1 MAAKCSRNLTTRS
14 RPGRWPD
21 RCRTTAMDAIAIE
34 KKPIQLVASDCSRT
48 PPTGRCDRVDRADV
62 VQAEEAALEEV
73 VAFGFFPVDP
83 PGEVDQQLVED
94 PAEEADVAAA
104 VDGEYL
110 QRGPRLHRRVHVAE
124 VPFVRGGAPPGCW
137 NHSLHSRISCYL
149 ANAGSTWASATQWK
163 ARSDRKSVGYSHLSG
178 IDMMSNASK
187 WRHRELRAALRAAAG
202 GGCAGSPSSQ
212 RAPS

>member
-34 KKPIQLVASDCSRT
+34 KKPIQPVASDCSRT

-73 VAFGFFPVDP
+73 VAFGVFPVDP

-94 PAEEADVAAA
+94 PAEKPISRLPSTANTSSAAHACTGGFTSPKSHSYAAA
-104 VDGEYL
+104 
-110 QRGPRLHRRVHVAE
+110 RR
-124 VPFVRGGAPPGCW
+124 PGAGTTPGT
-137 NHSLHSRISCYL
+137 
-149 ANAGSTWASATQWK
+149 AGS
-163 ARSDRKSVGYSHLSG
+163 
-178 IDMMSNASK
+178 
-187 WRHRELRAALRAAAG
+187 AAIRQMPG
-202 GGCAGSPSSQ
+202 
-212 RAPS
+212 